1 MPPDLKIAA
10 LAVGA
15 VLLLAALLGG
25 RILGHA
31 LRTTAGTWVRAAIGV
46 AGVALIGWGLASY
59 LGSSAPPKPQ
69 PAVATTPPPA
79 TVDLVQAATTA
90 VQDCPLATAPAVP
103 DGATAS
109 RKQMAAARSA
119 FQAYDGATNA
129 YVHCVD
135 AAVDRIAARFANQA
149 SESDL
154 QSLRAFGARAHDTA
168 IDQEQA
174 VADQFNSQIRTYKA
188 RHPKS

>member
-1 MPPDLKIAA
+1 MPPDFKIAA
-10 LAVGA
+10 LAIGA

-25 RILGHA
+25 RILGNA
-31 LRTTAGTWVRAAIGV
+31 LRTNAGALVRAAVGV
-46 AGVALIGWGLASY
+46 AGLVLMGWGLVSY
-59 LGSSAPPKPQ
+59 LGSSAAPKPQ
-69 PAVATTPPPA
+69 PVVATTPPPA

-90 VQDCPLATAPAVP
+90 LEACALATAPAPP
-103 DGATAS
+103 DGASAS
-109 RKQMAAARSA
+109 RQQMAAARSA

-129 YVHCVD
+129 YLHCVD
-135 AAVDRIAARFANQA
+135 AAVDRIAAQFANQA

-188 RHPKS
+188 KHPKS